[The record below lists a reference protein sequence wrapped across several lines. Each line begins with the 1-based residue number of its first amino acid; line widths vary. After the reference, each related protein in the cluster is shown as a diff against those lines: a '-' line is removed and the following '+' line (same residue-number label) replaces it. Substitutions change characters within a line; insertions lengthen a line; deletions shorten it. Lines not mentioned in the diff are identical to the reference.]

1 MIAGGADDAAARA
14 AFAPDTAEV
23 TKAYAAAGPKPA
35 PAVRDTGP
43 AFHTLFRTGATE
55 EAVAPLVRALWSAPT
70 PVADDPPAATAS
82 VSKPKPAVKP
92 TPLPEP
98 AASPAATVGNGQIG
112 LFQEQVPDARALF
125 RGRV

>member
-1 MIAGGADDAAARA
+1 
-14 AFAPDTAEV
+14 
-23 TKAYAAAGPKPA
+23 
-35 PAVRDTGP
+35 
-43 AFHTLFRTGATE
+43 
-55 EAVAPLVRALWSAPT
+55 
-70 PVADDPPAATAS
+70 
-82 VSKPKPAVKP
+82 VSKPKLAVKP